1 VSSGQ
6 SQAIRKRRI
15 RQVRDSENR
24 IVEIREFSEKAQVG
38 DVCYALKIQRDTTTK
53 MIKSFYSVY
62 DKVIQADLDIV
73 T

>member
-1 VSSGQ
+1 MSSGQ